1 MADGQSGP
9 SMDYGYVDSA
19 INQLRSEMRGEM
31 HQLKSWTEHEIQR
44 LENEM
49 REIGEMIVRA
59 IDKQTMAVVGGV
71 AATTLMIERTKQQ
84 IEEDFSQTRNKLELQ
99 LESTL
104 QIEVGKKL
112 ADAGSARGKLD
123 AFISD
128 IKSRFDKSIAGIAI
142 NRELYNLN
150 FRKITEEYENKIKTI
165 GEHIF
170 QVKLEDIAPAIK
182 AAQVPYEITHGLPIE
197 LDLKRLSARAEN
209 LDETLT
215 LLRSS
220 RVDEV
225 LSSLETLDT
234 ALDSFA
240 AGETVPRSDVSLC
253 VEGLATA
260 SPVSTKVF
268 TGMVASQIKGDSAIS
283 LSLSDSS
290 LALFSSKEVEDHVQ
304 QTMAKRNFRDLS
316 GPEVVALSKAARELE
331 SRKLISDDARA
342 LLEDFLGSGNL
353 KYLEA

>member
-1 MADGQSGP
+1 MSDGQSGP
-9 SMDYGYVDSA
+9 SMDYGYVDRAISA
-19 INQLRSEMRGEM
+19 LRSEMRGEM

-59 IDKQTMAVVGGV
+59 IDQQTMAVVGGV
-71 AATTLMIERTKQQ
+71 AATTLMLERTKQQ
-84 IEEDFSQTRNKLELQ
+84 IEEDFSKTRNKLELQ

-112 ADAGSARGKLD
+112 ADASSARGKLD
-123 AFISD
+123 AFVSD
-128 IKSRFDKSIAGIAI
+128 IKTRFDKSIAGVAI
-142 NRELYNLN
+142 NRALYNLN
-150 FRKITEEYENKIKTI
+150 FRKITDEYENKIKTI

-182 AAQVPYEITHGLPIE
+182 AAQVPYEVTHGLPIE

-225 LSSLETLDT
+225 LSSLDTLDT
-234 ALDSFA
+234 ALDDFA
-240 AGETVPRSDVSLC
+240 AGDAVPRSDVSLC
-253 VEGLATA
+253 VEGLATT

-268 TGMVASQIKGDSAIS
+268 TGMIASQVQGNSPIS
-283 LSLSDSS
+283 LSLADSS
-290 LALFSSKEVEDHVQ
+290 LALFNSKGVEDQVQ
-304 QTMAKRNFRDLS
+304 QSMAKRKYRDLS
-316 GPEVVALSKAARELE
+316 GPEIVALSKAARELQ

-342 LLEDFLGSGNL
+342 LLDDFLGSGNL